1 VEELPVEELPVEGIP
16 QTRTEAIEADRLDPL
31 ASYRDEF
38 VVSPAGPI
46 YLDGN
51 SLGRRPRA
59 TAPAVARLLDE
70 WGRDLV
76 GGWDRWA
83 DLPVTVGDRIG
94 QLIGAAPGQVVVS
107 DSTTVNLYK
116 LAMAAVDAKADRT
129 VIVGDAED
137 FPTVR
142 YVLQGIAAERGR
154 RLRLVATDAVEG
166 ITASP
171 LPATGPARGPV
182 PPAGAED
189 FFEAIIG
196 RADHADGAHGPD
208 HTDGADH
215 ADHTDGAD
223 GADHAD
229 HADHAD
235 GDIALVCLSAVNYRS
250 GAVADL
256 TSVTDAAHRA
266 GALVLWDLS
275 HAAGAVPV
283 DLDGSGVDLAVGC
296 SYKYLNGGPG
306 APAWAYVR
314 AGLQAS
320 LRQPVWGWWGQRDQ
334 FAMGAGYDP
343 VPNIARFLSG
353 TPDVLGTVAVDCGIA
368 PLLAAGMPA
377 LWAKTR
383 RLVALLARR
392 TEQLL
397 VPLGARTASP
407 SDPGR
412 RGGHLAISHPDAYN
426 AARLLIER
434 GLVVPD
440 FRAPDV
446 LRLAPV
452 ALYTGFVDVW
462 DATEHV
468 ASVLTD
474 PAVHLAVPR
483 KRVT

>member
-1 VEELPVEELPVEGIP
+1 VPE
-16 QTRTEAIEADRLDPL
+16 TRQEALEADRVDPL
-31 ASYRDEF
+31 ASYRDGF
-38 VVSPAGPI
+38 VFSAGGPI

-59 TAPAVARLLDE
+59 TEAALNGLLDE

-83 DLPVTVGDRIG
+83 DLPVMVGDRIG
-94 QLIGAAPGQVVVS
+94 ELVGAAPGQVVVS

-116 LAMAAVDAKADRT
+116 LAMAAVDARADRP

-142 YVLQGIAAERGR
+142 YVLQGIAAQRGR
-154 RLRLVATDAVEG
+154 HLRLVATDPVEG
-166 ITASP
+166 IAGPSPASGPDALFAAPDAPVTAPGS
-171 LPATGPARGPV
+171 L
-182 PPAGAED
+182 
-189 FFEAIIG
+189 FEAL
-196 RADHADGAHGPD
+196 ADDADGGV
-208 HTDGADH
+208 G
-215 ADHTDGAD
+215 
-223 GADHAD
+223 
-229 HADHAD
+229 
-235 GDIALVCLSAVNYRS
+235 LLCLSAVNYRS
-250 GAVADL
+250 GAVVDL
-256 TSVTDAAHRA
+256 ASVTNAAHRA

-283 DLDGSGVDLAVGC
+283 DLDGAGADLAVGC

-314 AGLQAS
+314 AGLQAA

-334 FAMGAGYDP
+334 FAMGTEYDP
-343 VPNIARFLSG
+343 VPNIARFLTG
-353 TPDVLGTVAVDCGIA
+353 TPDVPGTVAVDCGIA
-368 PLLAAGMPA
+368 PLRAAGMPA

-383 RLVALLARR
+383 RLVGLLSRR
-392 TEQLL
+392 AEELL

-412 RGGHLAISHPDAYN
+412 RGGHLAVSHPDAYN

-452 ALYTGFVDVW
+452 ALYTRFVDVW
-462 DATEHV
+462 DAAEHI
-468 ASVLTD
+468 ASVLAD
-474 PAVHLAVPR
+474 PAVHVAVPR